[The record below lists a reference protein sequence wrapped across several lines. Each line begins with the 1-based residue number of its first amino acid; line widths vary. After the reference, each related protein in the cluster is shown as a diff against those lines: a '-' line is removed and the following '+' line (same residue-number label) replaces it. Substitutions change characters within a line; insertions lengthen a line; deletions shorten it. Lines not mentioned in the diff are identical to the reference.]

1 MKFNLSLF
9 ILFIFINLI
18 FGYNFI
24 KLICPL
30 KKDINFNS
38 YLYTKTILDKKKEY
52 IINNRKNRTKTNNF
66 KLIHNKYDYLN
77 FENDSITCSE
87 N

>member
-1 MKFNLSLF
+1 MNLSLF
-9 ILFIFINLI
+9 VLFIFINSI

-38 YLYTKTILDKKKEY
+38 YLYTNTIFDKKNDY
-52 IINNRKNRTKTNNF
+52 IINNRTKTNNF
-66 KLIHNKYDYLN
+66 KLIHNK
-77 FENDSITCSE
+77 NDSITYSE
-87 N
+87 I